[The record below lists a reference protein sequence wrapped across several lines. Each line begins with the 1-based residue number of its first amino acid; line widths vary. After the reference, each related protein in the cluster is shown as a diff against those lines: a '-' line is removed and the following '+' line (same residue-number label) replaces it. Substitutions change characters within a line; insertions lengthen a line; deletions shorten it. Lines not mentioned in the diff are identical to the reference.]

1 MKKKK
6 GFTLPEMLLACTMLA
21 VITLS
26 SISVI
31 AMMSGS
37 LFTSQIESENRLSL
51 SETIFYLT
59 REIQSAEGV
68 KISESGK
75 KLEIKEHGSGEFSL
89 CYEIKEDYPTG
100 QLAFKNKKMLDIDF
114 NESKFESTD
123 GKVIITLSVLENS
136 TDVNQRGKEMNIEAV
151 PRAEAVIL
159 CE

>member
-51 SETIFYLT
+51 SETVFYLT

-75 KLEIKEHGSGEFSL
+75 KLEIKEHGSGEYNL
-89 CYEIKEDYPTG
+89 CYEIKEDYPAG
-100 QLAFKNKKMLDIDF
+100 ELAFKGKKMLDVDF
-114 NESKFESTD
+114 TDSKFESAD
-123 GKVIITLSVLENS
+123 GKVMVTLSVVKNN
-136 TDVNQRGKEMNIEAV
+136 TDVNQRGKPMIIEAV
-151 PRAEAVIL
+151 PRAEAVITV
-159 CE
+159 E

>member
-6 GFTLPEMLLACTMLA
+6 GFTLPEVLLACTMLA

-51 SETIFYLT
+51 SETVFYLT

-68 KISESGK
+68 RISADGK
-75 KLEIKEHGSGEFSL
+75 KLEIKQHGSGEYTL
-89 CYEIKEDYPTG
+89 CYEIKEGYPTG
-100 QLAFKNKKMLDIDF
+100 QLAFKDKKMLDVDYAD
-114 NESKFESTD
+114 SKIELAD
-123 GKVIITLSVLENS
+123 RMIKINLSVIENS
-136 TDVNQRGKEMNIEAV
+136 TDINQRGKGMNIEAV
-151 PRAEAVIL
+151 PRAEAVITV
-159 CE
+159 E

>member
-51 SETIFYLT
+51 SETVFYLT
-59 REIQSAEGV
+59 REIQSAESV
-68 KISESGK
+68 KISDSGK
-75 KLEIKEHGSGEFSL
+75 KLEIK
-89 CYEIKEDYPTG
+89 
-100 QLAFKNKKMLDIDF
+100 QNK
-114 NESKFESTD
+114 
-123 GKVIITLSVLENS
+123 
-136 TDVNQRGKEMNIEAV
+136 
-151 PRAEAVIL
+151 
-159 CE
+159 

>member
-51 SETIFYLT
+51 SETVFYLT

-75 KLEIKEHGSGEFSL
+75 KLEIKEHGSGEYNL
-89 CYEIKEDYPTG
+89 CYEIKEDYPAG
-100 QLAFKNKKMLDIDF
+100 ELAFKGKKMLDVDF
-114 NESKFESTD
+114 TDSKFESAD
-123 GKVIITLSVLENS
+123 GKVMVTLSVVKNN
-136 TDVNQRGKEMNIEAV
+136 TDVNQRGKPMIIEAV
-151 PRAEAVIL
+151 PRAEAVIV

>member
-1 MKKKK
+1 MRKKK

-26 SISVI
+26 AISVI

-51 SETIFYLT
+51 SETVFYIT

-75 KLEIKEHGSGEFSL
+75 KLEIKEHGSGDYDL

-100 QLAFKNKKMLDIDF
+100 ELIFKSKKMLDVDF
-114 NESKFESTD
+114 NESRFESMD
-123 GKVIITLSVLENS
+123 GKIIITLSVLENN
-136 TDVNQRGKEMNIEAV
+136 TDVNQRGKPMIIETV
-151 PRAEAVIL
+151 PRAEAVITV
-159 CE
+159 E